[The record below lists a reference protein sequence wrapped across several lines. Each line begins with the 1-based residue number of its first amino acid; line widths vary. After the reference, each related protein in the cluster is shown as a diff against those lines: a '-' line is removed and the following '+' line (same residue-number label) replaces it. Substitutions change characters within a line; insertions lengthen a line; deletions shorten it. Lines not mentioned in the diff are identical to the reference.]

1 MVKKLKII
9 KCIFIL
15 FCIFLAVK
23 SQPDEYNDKDIH
35 DLKNACI
42 NCDNHNIFSSLLVKR
57 DFGTKRNK
65 GVVARITEKEN
76 KKNRIGKL
84 FKNLNQII
92 IH

>member
-15 FCIFLAVK
+15 FCVFSVVK
-23 SQPDEYNDKDIH
+23 SYQVEYIDEDIY

-65 GVVARITEKEN
+65 GVVARIKEEN
-76 KKNRIGKL
+76 KKKRMGKL
-84 FKNLNQII
+84 IKNLNKIVK
-92 IH
+92 

>member
-15 FCIFLAVK
+15 FCVFSVVK
-23 SQPDEYNDKDIH
+23 SYQVEYIDEDIY

-57 DFGTKRNK
+57 NFGTKRNK
-65 GVVARITEKEN
+65 GGVERIKEKEN
-76 KKNRIGKL
+76 KKNRMGKL
-84 FKNLNQII
+84 LNNS
-92 IH
+92 